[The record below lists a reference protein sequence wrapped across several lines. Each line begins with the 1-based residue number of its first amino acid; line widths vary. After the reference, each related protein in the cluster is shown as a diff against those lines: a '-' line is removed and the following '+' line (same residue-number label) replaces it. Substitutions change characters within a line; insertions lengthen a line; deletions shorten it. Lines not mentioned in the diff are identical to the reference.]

1 MSSEVNEPAITV
13 IAPPR
18 GWALPNLREVWH
30 YRGVLFN
37 AVQRNFKV
45 IYRQTIGG
53 PLYAVYNPLMTMIGY
68 NILLGSLLQVSSEG
82 IPYPVFSF
90 SALIIWTL
98 FTQTL
103 QDSSISLQTNSALIQ
118 KIYIPHLIFPLVS
131 TAMAFVN
138 FLIAFVL
145 LVVIMLSYGILPTW
159 NVLWLPLFI
168 VIAMGCGLG
177 IGLWFAGLHARFR
190 DTQYVV
196 GLITRLLFFLTPVVY
211 SSREYPA
218 PWDQIYQLN
227 PMSVVVEGFRWALL
241 GTGEAPRVESVL
253 ISLAL
258 TLVFLVGGAL
268 YFKRL
273 EPTIADVI

>member
-1 MSSEVNEPAITV
+1 MSSERNEPAITV

-18 GWALPNLREVWH
+18 GWALPDLREVWR
-30 YRGVLFN
+30 YRGVLYN

-103 QDSSISLQTNSALIQ
+103 QDSSISLQANSALIQ

-138 FLIAFVL
+138 FVIAFAL
-145 LVVIMLSYGILPTW
+145 LLVIMLLYGMLPTL
-159 NVLWLPLFI
+159 NILWLPLF
-168 VIAMGCGLG
+168 VLIAMGCGLG

-218 PWDQIYQLN
+218 PWDQIYRLN

-241 GTGEAPRVESVL
+241 GTGDAPRPESVL
-253 ISLAL
+253 VAVAL
-258 TLVFLVGGAL
+258 TAAFLVGGAL